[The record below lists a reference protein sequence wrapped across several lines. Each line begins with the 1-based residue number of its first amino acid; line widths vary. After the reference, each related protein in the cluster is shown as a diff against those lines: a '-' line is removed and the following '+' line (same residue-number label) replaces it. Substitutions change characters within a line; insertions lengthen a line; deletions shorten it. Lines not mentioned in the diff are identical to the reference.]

1 MNKTIKIIILSLI
14 VFSSLMFEM
23 TKISVDMGTAYVYVI
38 KPMMWILIGI
48 VSFIFFKNETNPNYK
63 YKKDVN
69 FIVTVTLLL
78 YFFIYFIFGYIV
90 GFANNPYDSSFKG
103 ILSNIWTF
111 IPIIYVREYIRHYMI
126 NNCNEK
132 HILWWTLFMSILFS
146 LVEINMYKLDS
157 YFENAITT
165 TEFLMQTFIPTLV
178 INLYLTYISYFSGYN
193 TSFLYAAI
201 PQIATYALPILPN
214 IDLSTL
220 SILNSVVPFCSYLYI
235 NHMVNKAD
243 KIYNRKEYKPIGIKG
258 WIGTI
263 AIIVLVVCF
272 GYGVFP
278 VEPLVIAS
286 NSMAPNIYKGDM
298 VIIIDGDPKEVK
310 EGEVIRY
317 KMDGYYVVHRVK
329 EIKEDKDG
337 NKLFITK
344 GDNNDDVDLY
354 PVKESQYDGTIK
366 VNIPYIGYPTLIFN
380 ELINGNLS
388 QNINVETGK

>member
-1 MNKTIKIIILSLI
+1 
-14 VFSSLMFEM
+14 
-23 TKISVDMGTAYVYVI
+23 
-38 KPMMWILIGI
+38 
-48 VSFIFFKNETNPNYK
+48 
-63 YKKDVN
+63 
-69 FIVTVTLLL
+69 
-78 YFFIYFIFGYIV
+78 
-90 GFANNPYDSSFKG
+90 
-103 ILSNIWTF
+103 
-111 IPIIYVREYIRHYMI
+111 
-126 NNCNEK
+126 
-132 HILWWTLFMSILFS
+132 MSILFS